1 VLVVTLV
8 TGGGGPVCDA
18 PPPAPVSSADSGLSV
33 DSITVR
39 VDSASDRVR
48 VSTRTTAPANQI
60 RISEHADF
68 KDARWQPYTAT
79 VAYEPSPGIGVKRL
93 YVQVRRAAQVEG
105 ASIEA
110 VSPVKQVSY
119 LAR

>member
-1 VLVVTLV
+1 
-8 TGGGGPVCDA
+8 
-18 PPPAPVSSADSGLSV
+18 
-33 DSITVR
+33 
-39 VDSASDRVR
+39 
-48 VSTRTTAPANQI
+48 
-60 RISEHADF
+60 
-68 KDARWQPYTAT
+68 
-79 VAYEPSPGIGVKRL
+79 L